1 MEKGPDAFRT
11 ISEVADDL
19 DLPQHVLR
27 FWETRFA
34 QIKPMKRGGGRRYY
48 RPDDVDL
55 LRGIRHLLYGEGY
68 TIRGVQQILKDQGL
82 RYVQTIGRS
91 AETDP
96 TRLRD
101 INFDQ
106 EALEA
111 DAENLSV
118 SAGARGGVVSFV
130 APPRPRAEPEMPRQE
145 MPRTL
150 EPRIVEVPR
159 EQPREAS
166 REVPRELPR
175 QAPPQHEYE
184 DDGPAIPFRK
194 FAPAP
199 EREEPRVQ
207 MRSAPDERYEPRAAQ
222 DERYE
227 PRQIEP
233 QIRAPVPR
241 AAMPEAPGSLR
252 LPAEAVRLL
261 KATLYELGE
270 CRRLDQLGDFPPSG
284 QDRLHRQTGGGA
296 QFVERIQ
303 VEGVARGHH
312 QRAVVPANRKQ
323 GLAVNQPRR
332 KGAQQRQVNFR
343 FRQIDVVQSHF
354 LTDGT
359 QRGFLAHQSQF
370 DRGLVDARSFDL
382 ATARQSQ
389 LSFVEQPMLEKNLA
403 RVHSYPSS
411 AT

>member
-1 MEKGPDAFRT
+1 VEKGPDAFRT

-82 RYVQTIGRS
+82 RYVQTVGRS

-96 TRLRD
+96 ARLRD

-111 DAENLSV
+111 DAENVSV
-118 SAGARGGVVSFV
+118 SAGARGGVVNFV
-130 APPRPRAEPEMPRQE
+130 PPQRPRAEPEMPR
-145 MPRTL
+145 
-150 EPRIVEVPR
+150 IVEVPR
-159 EQPREAS
+159 E
-166 REVPRELPR
+166 VPR
-175 QAPPQHEYE
+175 QAPPLQGYE

-199 EREEPRVQ
+199 DREEPRVP
-207 MRSAPDERYEPRAAQ
+207 MRPQQNERYEPRAV
-222 DERYE
+222 
-227 PRQIEP
+227 EP
-233 QIRAPVPR
+233 QMRAPAPR
-241 AAMPEAPGSLR
+241 APMPEAPGSLR

-270 CRRLDQLGDFPPSG
+270 CKRMLDASRKSG
-284 QDRLHRQTGGGA
+284 
-296 QFVERIQ
+296 I
-303 VEGVARGHH
+303 
-312 QRAVVPANRKQ
+312 
-323 GLAVNQPRR
+323 
-332 KGAQQRQVNFR
+332 
-343 FRQIDVVQSHF
+343 
-354 LTDGT
+354 
-359 QRGFLAHQSQF
+359 
-370 DRGLVDARSFDL
+370 
-382 ATARQSQ
+382 
-389 LSFVEQPMLEKNLA
+389 
-403 RVHSYPSS
+403 
-411 AT
+411 

>member
-1 MEKGPDAFRT
+1 LEKGPDAFRT

-82 RYVQTIGRS
+82 RYVQTVGRS

-96 TRLRD
+96 ARLRD
-101 INFDQ
+101 VNFDQ

-118 SAGARGGVVSFV
+118 SAGARGGVVSF
-130 APPRPRAEPEMPRQE
+130 APPQRPRSEPEMPRHE

-159 EQPREAS
+159 REAQP
-166 REVPRELPR
+166 E
-175 QAPPQHEYE
+175 PQHHE

-194 FAPAP
+194 FAPVV
-199 EREEPRVQ
+199 EREEPRVPA
-207 MRSAPDERYEPRAAQ
+207 RAPQDDRYEPRVSQDERYEPRAV
-222 DERYE
+222 
-227 PRQIEP
+227 EP
-233 QIRAPVPR
+233 QMRAPAPR
-241 AAMPEAPGSLR
+241 APMPEAPGSLR

-270 CRRLDQLGDFPPSG
+270 CRRMLDAS
-284 QDRLHRQTGGGA
+284 
-296 QFVERIQ
+296 
-303 VEGVARGHH
+303 
-312 QRAVVPANRKQ
+312 RK
-323 GLAVNQPRR
+323 
-332 KGAQQRQVNFR
+332 
-343 FRQIDVVQSHF
+343 
-354 LTDGT
+354 
-359 QRGFLAHQSQF
+359 
-370 DRGLVDARSFDL
+370 
-382 ATARQSQ
+382 
-389 LSFVEQPMLEKNLA
+389 
-403 RVHSYPSS
+403 SS
-411 AT
+411 A

>member
-82 RYVQTIGRS
+82 RYVQTVGRS

-96 TRLRD
+96 ARLRD
-101 INFDQ
+101 VNFDQ
-106 EALEA
+106 DALEA
-111 DAENLSV
+111 DAENMSV
-118 SAGARGGVVSFV
+118 SAGARGVVNFV
-130 APPRPRAEPEMPRQE
+130 PPQRPRQEVRQERE
-145 MPRTL
+145 MPRTIEPRHEPRQ

-159 EQPREAS
+159 QQPVA
-166 REVPRELPR
+166 
-175 QAPPQHEYE
+175 QPQRYE

-199 EREEPRVQ
+199 DHEEPRVQ
-207 MRSAPDERYEPRAAQ
+207 TRAQEDRYEERYEPTM
-222 DERYE
+222 
-227 PRQIEP
+227 RQP
-233 QIRAPVPR
+233 QPRAPM
-241 AAMPEAPGSLR
+241 ADSSGSLR

-270 CRRLDQLGDFPPSG
+270 CKRMLDASRKSG
-284 QDRLHRQTGGGA
+284 T
-296 QFVERIQ
+296 
-303 VEGVARGHH
+303 
-312 QRAVVPANRKQ
+312 
-323 GLAVNQPRR
+323 
-332 KGAQQRQVNFR
+332 
-343 FRQIDVVQSHF
+343 
-354 LTDGT
+354 
-359 QRGFLAHQSQF
+359 
-370 DRGLVDARSFDL
+370 
-382 ATARQSQ
+382 
-389 LSFVEQPMLEKNLA
+389 
-403 RVHSYPSS
+403 
-411 AT
+411 

>member
-96 TRLRD
+96 ARLRD

-106 EALEA
+106 DALEA

-130 APPRPRAEPEMPRQE
+130 TPPRPRVEPEMPR
-145 MPRTL
+145 TH

-159 EQPREAS
+159 AQPQPQTPS
-166 REVPRELPR
+166 R
-175 QAPPQHEYE
+175 EYE

-199 EREEPRVQ
+199 DREDPRVP
-207 MRSAPDERYEPRAAQ
+207 MRVPQDDRAYEPRAV
-222 DERYE
+222 
-227 PRQIEP
+227 EP
-233 QIRAPVPR
+233 QMRSRAT
-241 AAMPEAPGSLR
+241 MPEAPGSLR

-270 CRRLDQLGDFPPSG
+270 CRRMLDA
-284 QDRLHRQTGGGA
+284 T
-296 QFVERIQ
+296 
-303 VEGVARGHH
+303 
-312 QRAVVPANRKQ
+312 
-323 GLAVNQPRR
+323 R
-332 KGAQQRQVNFR
+332 KGGV
-343 FRQIDVVQSHF
+343 
-354 LTDGT
+354 
-359 QRGFLAHQSQF
+359 
-370 DRGLVDARSFDL
+370 
-382 ATARQSQ
+382 
-389 LSFVEQPMLEKNLA
+389 
-403 RVHSYPSS
+403 
-411 AT
+411 

>member
-82 RYVQTIGRS
+82 RYVQTVGRS

-96 TRLRD
+96 ARLRD

-111 DAENLSV
+111 DAENMNV
-118 SAGARGGVVSFV
+118 AAGARGGVVNFV
-130 APPRPRAEPEMPRQE
+130 PPARPRVEPE

-159 EQPREAS
+159 
-166 REVPRELPR
+166 
-175 QAPPQHEYE
+175 QAPPQPQAPSHGYD

-199 EREEPRVQ
+199 DREEPRVQ
-207 MRSAPDERYEPRAAQ
+207 MRGSQDERYEPRASQ
-222 DERYE
+222 EDRYE
-227 PRQIEP
+227 PRAAEP
-233 QIRAPVPR
+233 QMRAPAPR
-241 AAMPEAPGSLR
+241 APMPEAPGSLR

-270 CRRLDQLGDFPPSG
+270 CRRMLDASRKSG
-284 QDRLHRQTGGGA
+284 A
-296 QFVERIQ
+296 
-303 VEGVARGHH
+303 
-312 QRAVVPANRKQ
+312 
-323 GLAVNQPRR
+323 
-332 KGAQQRQVNFR
+332 
-343 FRQIDVVQSHF
+343 
-354 LTDGT
+354 
-359 QRGFLAHQSQF
+359 
-370 DRGLVDARSFDL
+370 
-382 ATARQSQ
+382 
-389 LSFVEQPMLEKNLA
+389 
-403 RVHSYPSS
+403 
-411 AT
+411 

>member
-1 MEKGPDAFRT
+1 LEKGPDAFRT

-82 RYVQTIGRS
+82 RYVQTVGRS

-96 TRLRD
+96 SRLRD

-106 EALEA
+106 DALEA
-111 DAENLSV
+111 DAENMSV
-118 SAGARGGVVSFV
+118 TAGARGGVVNF
-130 APPRPRAEPEMPRQE
+130 APHSRSRVEPELPRANESRAM
-145 MPRTL
+145 

-159 EQPREAS
+159 PQPP
-166 REVPRELPR
+166 V
-175 QAPPQHEYE
+175 QPQSYE

-199 EREEPRVQ
+199 DREEPRIQ
-207 MRSAPDERYEPRAAQ
+207 PRTPHEDRYESRAS
-222 DERYE
+222 
-227 PRQIEP
+227 EP
-233 QIRAPVPR
+233 QARGPVARAP
-241 AAMPEAPGSLR
+241 MPESPGSLR

-270 CRRLDQLGDFPPSG
+270 CRRMLDAS
-284 QDRLHRQTGGGA
+284 
-296 QFVERIQ
+296 
-303 VEGVARGHH
+303 
-312 QRAVVPANRKQ
+312 
-323 GLAVNQPRR
+323 R
-332 KGAQQRQVNFR
+332 KG
-343 FRQIDVVQSHF
+343 
-354 LTDGT
+354 
-359 QRGFLAHQSQF
+359 
-370 DRGLVDARSFDL
+370 
-382 ATARQSQ
+382 
-389 LSFVEQPMLEKNLA
+389 
-403 RVHSYPSS
+403 S
-411 AT
+411 A

>member
-1 MEKGPDAFRT
+1 VEKGPDAFRT

-96 TRLRD
+96 ARLRD

-106 EALEA
+106 DALEA

-118 SAGARGGVVSFV
+118 SAGARGGVVSFA
-130 APPRPRAEPEMPRQE
+130 APQRPRVEPEM
-145 MPRTL
+145 
-150 EPRIVEVPR
+150 PRIVEVPR
-159 EQPREAS
+159 AQPQQ
-166 REVPRELPR
+166 
-175 QAPPQHEYE
+175 QAPSREYE

-199 EREEPRVQ
+199 DREDPRVQ
-207 MRSAPDERYEPRAAQ
+207 MRSAPEERYEPRVSQ
-222 DERYE
+222 DDRYE
-227 PRQIEP
+227 PRAVEP
-233 QIRAPVPR
+233 QMRPSAPRAP
-241 AAMPEAPGSLR
+241 MPEAPGSLR

-270 CRRLDQLGDFPPSG
+270 CRRMLDV
-284 QDRLHRQTGGGA
+284 T
-296 QFVERIQ
+296 
-303 VEGVARGHH
+303 
-312 QRAVVPANRKQ
+312 
-323 GLAVNQPRR
+323 R
-332 KGAQQRQVNFR
+332 KGGV
-343 FRQIDVVQSHF
+343 
-354 LTDGT
+354 
-359 QRGFLAHQSQF
+359 
-370 DRGLVDARSFDL
+370 
-382 ATARQSQ
+382 
-389 LSFVEQPMLEKNLA
+389 
-403 RVHSYPSS
+403 
-411 AT
+411 

>member
-1 MEKGPDAFRT
+1 VEKGPDAFRT

-82 RYVQTIGRS
+82 RYVQTVGRS

-96 TRLRD
+96 ARLRD
-101 INFDQ
+101 VNFDQ

-118 SAGARGGVVSFV
+118 SAGARGVVNFV
-130 APPRPRAEPEMPRQE
+130 APQRSRVEPDMPRAM
-145 MPRTL
+145 

-159 EQPREAS
+159 VQPP
-166 REVPRELPR
+166 V
-175 QAPPQHEYE
+175 QPQGYD

-199 EREEPRVQ
+199 DREEPRVP
-207 MRSAPDERYEPRAAQ
+207 MRNIQEERYEPRPA
-222 DERYE
+222 D
-227 PRQIEP
+227 P
-233 QIRAPVPR
+233 QMRAPSPR
-241 AAMPEAPGSLR
+241 APMPESPGSMR

-270 CRRLDQLGDFPPSG
+270 CRRMLDAS
-284 QDRLHRQTGGGA
+284 
-296 QFVERIQ
+296 
-303 VEGVARGHH
+303 
-312 QRAVVPANRKQ
+312 
-323 GLAVNQPRR
+323 R
-332 KGAQQRQVNFR
+332 KG
-343 FRQIDVVQSHF
+343 
-354 LTDGT
+354 G
-359 QRGFLAHQSQF
+359 
-370 DRGLVDARSFDL
+370 
-382 ATARQSQ
+382 
-389 LSFVEQPMLEKNLA
+389 
-403 RVHSYPSS
+403 
-411 AT
+411 